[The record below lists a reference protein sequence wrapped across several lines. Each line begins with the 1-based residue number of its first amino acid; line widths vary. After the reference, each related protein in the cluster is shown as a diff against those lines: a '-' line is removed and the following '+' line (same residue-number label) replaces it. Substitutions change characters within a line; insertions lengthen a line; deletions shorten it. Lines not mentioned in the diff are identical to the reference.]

1 VLLFLRREE
10 SKGIKEVKVEKDMSK
25 KNKLKRKKR
34 QRLRLKK
41 KLKKIVIC
49 QRLIRLLVVNK
60 NISTTL
66 SIQKINIKF
75 SS

>member
-10 SKGIKEVKVEKDMSK
+10 SKGIKEVEVRKDMLK

-41 KLKKIVIC
+41 KLRKIVIC
-49 QRLIRLLVVNK
+49 
-60 NISTTL
+60 
-66 SIQKINIKF
+66 
-75 SS
+75 